1 MARRNKNDYSV
12 YSVLCGF
19 FSLFSVLVPAFL
31 KKGGI
36 KKRRA
41 RSTRSVKA
49 KPATRTVKR
58 RTTRAKTR
66 ARR

>member
-1 MARRNKNDYSV
+1 MAKRNKKDYSV

-36 KKRRA
+36 KKRR
-41 RSTRSVKA
+41 V
-49 KPATRTVKR
+49 
-58 RTTRAKTR
+58 RTTRASKVKRSAHAVKRRVSKAKVR